1 MPVKENS
8 LFGPNSMS
16 QPTLDQPANYRI
28 RVRGDLDD
36 HWSNRLQGM
45 EIDRQ
50 LQENGSTITTLEG
63 KLLDQAALMGVLV
76 VLNNLSLPLIS
87 VTWLELNDNEGNDLL
102 KVEVTQNADYLEF
115 IVTGTY
121 DLESAIAKFPL
132 VIAACRQTGKSKVLI
147 DHRDLAGEIMLTQE
161 LLYAHRAGEFH
172 QEHLA
177 AGGQPLK
184 IAFVGHKTL
193 SDAVTNAIG
202 NTYGLDGIV
211 TSDYMAAIEWLC
223 AES

>member
-8 LFGPNSMS
+8 LFRPNSMS

-36 HWSNRLQGM
+36 SWSNRLQGM
-45 EIDRQ
+45 EINREV
-50 LQENGSTITTLEG
+50 QENGSTISTLEG

-76 VLNNLSLPLIS
+76 ALNNLSLPLVS
-87 VTWLELNDNEGNDLL
+87 VTWLELNDNEENDLL
-102 KVEVTQNADYLEF
+102 KVEVTQHTDYLEF

-147 DHRDLAGEIMLTQE
+147 DHRVLAGEIMLTQE
-161 LLYAHRAGEFH
+161 LLYAHRTGEFY
-172 QEHLA
+172 QNHLA
-177 AGGQPLK
+177 TGGQPLK
-184 IAFVGHKTL
+184 IAFVGSETL
-193 SDAVTNAIG
+193 SEAVTKAIG
-202 NTYGLDGIV
+202 NTYGLDGIA
-211 TSDYMAAIEWLC
+211 TSDYQEALDWLW
-223 AES
+223 AGD